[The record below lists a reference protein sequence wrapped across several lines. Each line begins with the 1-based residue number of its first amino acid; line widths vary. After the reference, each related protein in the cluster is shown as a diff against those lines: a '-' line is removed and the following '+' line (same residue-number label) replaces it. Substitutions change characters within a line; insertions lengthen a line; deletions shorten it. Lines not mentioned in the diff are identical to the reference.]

1 MAGKDVQTTG
11 KAVVEKKKKEPKKLG
26 AKKLPRLL
34 KKAYTQ
40 KQFDALLKRV
50 FVDEDKARLT
60 TLFKKTEIKGKEK
73 LAVPMTSEFTK
84 KEIVRLK
91 EVAKAIVA
99 NRKGRFKL
107 IPFVAV
113 VAFVAGVGIVVTTFK
128 NQIVR
133 RVITSAMES
142 AFEAK
147 CDIGALR
154 VEIFGAQLN
163 VRNLAQANKDDPMK
177 NIFQFDNLDLHFN
190 LTQLL
195 RGRFDA
201 ENIEITDVA
210 LGTERTVSGAL
221 PAKQRKQKAEEK
233 KDETG
238 FYTALKEKGSA
249 AAENAKESLTDAF
262 AAYNPQNVAADIKEH
277 FASAEKAKEVEATVK
292 GMVDAWKEKPAALQ
306 KEVADFQT
314 TAQSLASINVDS
326 LKTAAGIQDAITKVT
341 DAIEKGKRVKSDV
354 VALTDSVK
362 SDAATVQSLSDELAK
377 AVAADKELIS
387 SKLGMY
393 TDFDAAKGI
402 LTGTLDSVAYETLG
416 KYYPYLQKA
425 INYAGSMKAA
435 SGSKK
440 TESTD
445 KKKTKKAT
453 ATKKT
458 GTGRLYGRD
467 VYWRADRVPTFLV
480 ERLAA
485 SGRGADNAF
494 SFEATATDIS
504 SDMDKRGAP
513 MVAKGSYTNAKQAHT
528 AGLTIDA
535 RTASNAP
542 LITGSYTGTNYPLA
556 FDMTKTVS
564 APGVPQLSGTAGIAA
579 TLTASEDFSFGI
591 NGALALADVL
601 LTAAP
606 LPNETVDR
614 LYQDALATIKD
625 LRLGANIGFS
635 QDNGIDLSLSTDLDK
650 KLMSAM
656 QRMAG
661 SAVKEASAAAV
672 AKAQAELDAATGG
685 ASSQIAA
692 FTGITDA
699 ISASGDRVNGLNE
712 QLEAKKKEL
721 TDALANAGKAAVE
734 DAASKAAKNVLKK
747 LF

>member
-11 KAVVEKKKKEPKKLG
+11 KAVAEKKRKEPKKLG

-40 KQFDALLKRV
+40 KQFDALLRRV
-50 FVDEDKARLT
+50 FVDEDKALLT
-60 TLFKKTEIKGKEK
+60 ALFKKTEIGGKEK

-147 CDIGALR
+147 CDIGAVR

-177 NIFQFDNLDLHFN
+177 NIFQFDSLDLHFN

-201 ENIEITDVA
+201 ENIEITGVA

-238 FYTALKEKGSA
+238 FYTALKEKGIA

-262 AAYNPQNVAADIKEH
+262 AAYNPQNVAADIKEN

-354 VALTDSVK
+354 VA
-362 SDAATVQSLSDELAK
+362 
-377 AVAADKELIS
+377 
-387 SKLGMY
+387 
-393 TDFDAAKGI
+393 
-402 LTGTLDSVAYETLG
+402 
-416 KYYPYLQKA
+416 
-425 INYAGSMKAA
+425 
-435 SGSKK
+435 
-440 TESTD
+440 
-445 KKKTKKAT
+445 
-453 ATKKT
+453 
-458 GTGRLYGRD
+458 
-467 VYWRADRVPTFLV
+467 
-480 ERLAA
+480 
-485 SGRGADNAF
+485 
-494 SFEATATDIS
+494 
-504 SDMDKRGAP
+504 
-513 MVAKGSYTNAKQAHT
+513 
-528 AGLTIDA
+528 
-535 RTASNAP
+535 
-542 LITGSYTGTNYPLA
+542 
-556 FDMTKTVS
+556 
-564 APGVPQLSGTAGIAA
+564 
-579 TLTASEDFSFGI
+579 
-591 NGALALADVL
+591 
-601 LTAAP
+601 
-606 LPNETVDR
+606 
-614 LYQDALATIKD
+614 
-625 LRLGANIGFS
+625 
-635 QDNGIDLSLSTDLDK
+635 
-650 KLMSAM
+650 
-656 QRMAG
+656 
-661 SAVKEASAAAV
+661 
-672 AKAQAELDAATGG
+672 
-685 ASSQIAA
+685 
-692 FTGITDA
+692 
-699 ISASGDRVNGLNE
+699 
-712 QLEAKKKEL
+712 
-721 TDALANAGKAAVE
+721 
-734 DAASKAAKNVLKK
+734 
-747 LF
+747 

>member
-11 KAVVEKKKKEPKKLG
+11 KAVAEKKKKEPKKLG

-40 KQFDALLKRV
+40 KKFDALLKRV
-50 FVDEDKARLT
+50 FVDEDKALLV

-113 VAFVAGVGIVVTTFK
+113 VAFIAGVGIVVTTFK

-147 CDIGALR
+147 CDIGTVR

-201 ENIEITDVA
+201 ENIEITGVA

-238 FYTALKEKGSA
+238 FYAALKEKGIA

-262 AAYNPQNVAADIKEH
+262 AAYNPQNVAADIKEN

-306 KEVADFQT
+306 KEVADFQV
-314 TAQSLASINVDS
+314 TAQDLASINVNS

-362 SDAATVQSLSDELAK
+362 SDADTVKTLSDELAK

-425 INYAGSMKAA
+425 INYAGSMKVA
-435 SGSKK
+435 SSGK
-440 TESTD
+440 TESAD
-445 KKKTKKAT
+445 KKKAT
-453 ATKKT
+453 TAKKT

-494 SFEATATDIS
+494 NFEATATDIS
-504 SDMDKRGAP
+504 SDMNKRGVP

-535 RTASNAP
+535 RTTSNAP
-542 LITGSYTGTNYPLA
+542 LITGSYTGTNYPVS

-591 NGALALADVL
+591 NGSLALADVL

-635 QDNGIDLSLSTDLDK
+635 QDNGIDLSVSTDLDK

-685 ASSQIAA
+685 AASQIAA
-692 FTGITDA
+692 FTGITDS
-699 ISASGDRVNGLNE
+699 ISASGDRVNGLNA

>member
-11 KAVVEKKKKEPKKLG
+11 KAVAEKKKKEPKKLG
-26 AKKLPRLL
+26 AKKLPKLL

-40 KQFDALLKRV
+40 KQFDALLSRV
-50 FVDEDKARLT
+50 FVDEDKVLLT
-60 TLFKKTEIKGKEK
+60 ALFKKTEIKGKEK
-73 LAVPMTSEFTK
+73 LAVPVTSEFTK
-84 KEIVRLK
+84 KEIARLK
-91 EVAKAIVA
+91 EVAKAVVA

-113 VAFVAGVGIVVTTFK
+113 VAFIAGVGIVVTTFK

-147 CDIGALR
+147 CDIGTVQ

-201 ENIEITDVA
+201 ENIEITGVA

-238 FYTALKEKGSA
+238 FYTALKEKGIA

-262 AAYNPQNVAADIKEH
+262 AAYNPQNVAADIKEN

-306 KEVADFQT
+306 KEVADFQA
-314 TAQSLASINVDS
+314 TAQDLASINVNS

-362 SDAATVQSLSDELAK
+362 SDADTVKTLSDELAK

-425 INYAGSMKAA
+425 INYAGSLKAA
-435 SGSKK
+435 SGGK
-440 TESTD
+440 TESAD

-453 ATKKT
+453 AAKKT

-504 SDMDKRGAP
+504 SDMNKRGAP
-513 MVAKGSYTNAKQAHT
+513 MVVKGSYTNAKQAHT

-535 RTASNAP
+535 RTASTAP
-542 LITGSYTGTNYPLA
+542 LITGSYSGTNYPLA

-591 NGALALADVL
+591 NGSLALADVL

-635 QDNGIDLSLSTDLDK
+635 QDNGIDLSVTTDLDK

-685 ASSQIAA
+685 AASQIAA

>member
-1 MAGKDVQTTG
+1 MAGKDVQTTQ
-11 KAVVEKKKKEPKKLG
+11 KAVAEKKKKEPKKLG
-26 AKKLPRLL
+26 AKKLPKLL
-34 KKAYTQ
+34 KKAYSQ

-50 FVDEDKARLT
+50 FVDEDKTLLAS
-60 TLFKKTEIKGKEK
+60 LFKKTEIKGKEK
-73 LAVPMTSEFTK
+73 LAVPVTAEFTK
-84 KEIVRLK
+84 KELVRLK

-113 VAFVAGVGIVVTTFK
+113 VAFVAGVGIVVTTCK

-142 AFEAK
+142 VFEAK
-147 CDIGALR
+147 CDIGTVK

-163 VRNLAQANKDDPMK
+163 VRNLAQASKDDPMK
-177 NIFQFDNLDLHFN
+177 NVFQFDNLDLHFN

-201 ENIEITDVA
+201 ENIEITGVA
-210 LGTERTVSGAL
+210 LGTERTTSGAL
-221 PAKQRKQKAEEK
+221 PAKQRKQKAAEK

-238 FYTALKEKGSA
+238 FYAALKERGSA
-249 AAENAKESLTDAF
+249 AAENAKESLTNAF

-292 GMVDAWKEKPAALQ
+292 GMVDAWKEKPAQLQ
-306 KEVADFQT
+306 KEVADFQA
-314 TAQSLASINVDS
+314 TAQSLAAIDVNS
-326 LKTAAGIQDAITKVT
+326 LKTAAGIQDAIAKVT
-341 DAIEKGKRVKSDV
+341 AAIETGKRVKTDV
-354 VALTDSVK
+354 VDMTNAVK
-362 SDAATVQSLSDELAK
+362 GDADKVKSLSDELAK
-377 AVAADKELIS
+377 AVAADKDLIG

-402 LTGTLDSVAYETLG
+402 LTRTLDSVAYETLG

-425 INYAGSMKAA
+425 ITYAGSMKAA
-435 SGSKK
+435 SGGKK
-440 TESTD
+440 TESSGE
-445 KKKTKKAT
+445 KKTKKAT

-485 SGRGADNAF
+485 SGRGDAF

-513 MVAKGSYTNAKQAHT
+513 MVAKGSYTNAKQTHA

-535 RTASNAP
+535 REKSSAP
-542 LITGSYTGTNYPLA
+542 LITGNYSGNNYPLA

-591 NGALALADVL
+591 NGSIALTNVL

-606 LPNETVDR
+606 LPYETVDR

-625 LRLGANIGFS
+625 MRLGANIGFS
-635 QDNGIDLSLSTDLDK
+635 QENGIDLAVSTDLDK
-650 KLMSAM
+650 KLMTAM

-661 SAVKEASAAAV
+661 SAVREASAAAI

-685 ASSQIAA
+685 AASQIAA

-699 ISASGDRVNGLNE
+699 INTSGNRVNTLNE

>member
-1 MAGKDVQTTG
+1 M
-11 KAVVEKKKKEPKKLG
+11 
-26 AKKLPRLL
+26 
-34 KKAYTQ
+34 
-40 KQFDALLKRV
+40 
-50 FVDEDKARLT
+50 
-60 TLFKKTEIKGKEK
+60 
-73 LAVPMTSEFTK
+73 
-84 KEIVRLK
+84 
-91 EVAKAIVA
+91 
-99 NRKGRFKL
+99 
-107 IPFVAV
+107 
-113 VAFVAGVGIVVTTFK
+113 
-128 NQIVR
+128 
-133 RVITSAMES
+133 
-142 AFEAK
+142 
-147 CDIGALR
+147 
-154 VEIFGAQLN
+154 
-163 VRNLAQANKDDPMK
+163 
-177 NIFQFDNLDLHFN
+177 
-190 LTQLL
+190 
-195 RGRFDA
+195 
-201 ENIEITDVA
+201 
-210 LGTERTVSGAL
+210 
-221 PAKQRKQKAEEK
+221 
-233 KDETG
+233 
-238 FYTALKEKGSA
+238 
-249 AAENAKESLTDAF
+249 
-262 AAYNPQNVAADIKEH
+262 
-277 FASAEKAKEVEATVK
+277 K

-314 TAQSLASINVDS
+314 TAQDLASINVNS

-362 SDAATVQSLSDELAK
+362 SDADTVKTLSDELAK

-425 INYAGSMKAA
+425 INYAGSLKAA
-435 SGSKK
+435 SGGK
-440 TESTD
+440 TESAD

-453 ATKKT
+453 AAKKT

-467 VYWRADRVPTFLV
+467 VYWRTDRVPTFLV

-504 SDMDKRGAP
+504 SDMNKRGAP

-535 RTASNAP
+535 RPASNAP
-542 LITGSYTGTNYPLA
+542 LITGSYSGTNYPLA

-591 NGALALADVL
+591 NGSLALADVL

-606 LPNETVDR
+606 IPNETVDR

-635 QDNGIDLSLSTDLDK
+635 QDNGIDLSVTTDLDK

-685 ASSQIAA
+685 AASQIAA

-699 ISASGDRVNGLNE
+699 ISASGDRVNGLNA

>member
-11 KAVVEKKKKEPKKLG
+11 KAVVGKKKKEPKKLG
-26 AKKLPRLL
+26 AKKLPKLL

-50 FVDEDKARLT
+50 FVDEDKALLT
-60 TLFKKTEIKGKEK
+60 ALFKKTEIKGKEK

-147 CDIGALR
+147 CDIGTVR

-201 ENIEITDVA
+201 ENIEITGVA

-221 PAKQRKQKAEEK
+221 PAKQRKQKADEK

-238 FYTALKEKGSA
+238 FYTALKEKGIA
-249 AAENAKESLTDAF
+249 AAENAKESLTNAF

-314 TAQSLASINVDS
+314 TAQDLASINVNS

-362 SDAATVQSLSDELAK
+362 SDADTVKTLSDELAK

-425 INYAGSMKAA
+425 INYAGSMKAV
-435 SGSKK
+435 SGDK
-440 TESTD
+440 TESAD

-453 ATKKT
+453 AAKKT

-504 SDMDKRGAP
+504 SDMNKRGAP
-513 MVAKGSYTNAKQAHT
+513 MVVKGSYTNAKQAHA

-535 RTASNAP
+535 RTTSNAP
-542 LITGSYTGTNYPLA
+542 LITGSYSGTNYPLA

-579 TLTASEDFSFGI
+579 TLTASDDFSFGI
-591 NGALALADVL
+591 NGSIALTDVL

-606 LPNETVDR
+606 IPYETVDR

-625 LRLGANIGFS
+625 MRLGANIGFS
-635 QDNGIDLSLSTDLDK
+635 QDNGIDLAVTTDLDK
-650 KLMSAM
+650 KLMNAM

-685 ASSQIAA
+685 AASQIAA

-699 ISASGDRVNGLNE
+699 ISASGDRVNSLNA

-721 TDALANAGKAAVE
+721 TDALANAGKAAAE

>member
-40 KQFDALLKRV
+40 KQFDTLLKRV
-50 FVDEDKARLT
+50 FVDEDKALLT
-60 TLFKKTEIKGKEK
+60 ALFKKTEIKGKEK

-91 EVAKAIVA
+91 GVAKAIVA

-113 VAFVAGVGIVVTTFK
+113 AAFVAGVGIVVTTFK

-147 CDIGALR
+147 CDIGAVR

-201 ENIEITDVA
+201 ENIEITGVA

-238 FYTALKEKGSA
+238 FYAALKEKGGA
-249 AAENAKESLTDAF
+249 AAENAKESLTNAF
-262 AAYNPQNVAADIKEH
+262 AAYNPQNVAADIKEN

-306 KEVADFQT
+306 KEVADFQA
-314 TAQSLASINVDS
+314 TAQNLAAIDVNG

-341 DAIEKGKRVKSDV
+341 DAIENGKRVKSDV

-535 RTASNAP
+535 RTASTAP
-542 LITGSYTGTNYPLA
+542 LITGSYSGTNYPLA

-591 NGALALADVL
+591 NGSLALADVL

-661 SAVKEASAAAV
+661 SAVRETSAAAV

-685 ASSQIAA
+685 AASQIAA

-721 TDALANAGKAAVE
+721 MDALANAGKAAVE

>member
-1 MAGKDVQTTG
+1 MAVKDVQTAG
-11 KAVVEKKKKEPKKLG
+11 KAVVEKKKEPKKLG
-26 AKKLPRLL
+26 AKKLPKLL

-50 FVDEDKARLT
+50 FVDEDKTLLT
-60 TLFKKTEIKGKEK
+60 ALFKKTEIKGKEK

-91 EVAKAIVA
+91 GMAKAIVA

-133 RVITSAMES
+133 CVITSAMES

-147 CDIGALR
+147 CDIGAVR

-201 ENIEITDVA
+201 ENIEITGVA

-238 FYTALKEKGSA
+238 FYTALKEKGIA

-262 AAYNPQNVAADIKEH
+262 AAYNPQNVAADIKEN

-292 GMVDAWKEKPAALQ
+292 GMVDAWKEKPAQLQ
-306 KEVADFQT
+306 KEVADFQA
-314 TAQSLASINVDS
+314 TAQSLASINVNS

-341 DAIEKGKRVKSDV
+341 DAIENGKRVKSDV

-425 INYAGSMKAA
+425 ISYAGSMKAA
-435 SGSKK
+435 SGSK
-440 TESTD
+440 TESMD
-445 KKKTKKAT
+445 KKKTKKA
-453 ATKKT
+453 AAKKT

-535 RTASNAP
+535 RTKSTAP
-542 LITGSYTGTNYPLA
+542 LITGSYSGTNYPLA

-591 NGALALADVL
+591 NGSLALVDVL

-635 QDNGIDLSLSTDLDK
+635 QNKGIDLSVTTDLDK
-650 KLMSAM
+650 KLMGAM

-661 SAVKEASAAAV
+661 SAVKEASAAAL

-685 ASSQIAA
+685 AASQIAA